1 MVKIF
6 VIFFLKGVGFNFE
19 LVYSGVY
26 IFRDNIIV
34 CNYVF
39 GGERNI
45 IRFLIQ
51 DIEIYNCIRFCVILI
66 LMYFDYFVYD
76 SDDLFEFYFVRFNYI
91 DEVLLLLIVEWNLYI
106 IFVIEYV
113 FVIYFLYLSL
123 NLYLNENIRIVL
135 NVLFVLG

>member
-1 MVKIF
+1 
-6 VIFFLKGVGFNFE
+6 
-19 LVYSGVY
+19 
-26 IFRDNIIV
+26 
-34 CNYVF
+34 
-39 GGERNI
+39 
-45 IRFLIQ
+45 
-51 DIEIYNCIRFCVILI
+51 
-66 LMYFDYFVYD
+66 MYYDYFVYD